1 MPDTPKNEEAL
12 ARAGQVAPAS
22 RSDALARLGA
32 HSFDVLVIGG
42 GITGAGVARDAAMRG
57 LSVALVEGSD
67 FASGTSSRSSRL
79 IHGGVRYLEHGQL
92 HLVFE
97 ACRERRILAS
107 IAPHLVRP
115 LQFMWPVYE
124 KARIRLW
131 KLRAGLFLYDA
142 LALGRNLGRHH
153 MLTTHVVTALEPEL
167 RQPGMVGGASYFDAS
182 TDDIRLTLATVLSA
196 RDEGAVVANHLSVHD
211 LLMTN
216 DGVCGARA
224 VDLRTGNDVEIRAR
238 VVVNAAGPWSDAIR
252 RMAEPQARRAV
263 RGTKGVHVSV
273 PHERIRNNG
282 ALTLLS
288 PIDGR
293 VMFVIPAGAFSIIGT
308 TDTDYDGR
316 PDRVRATTADITYLL
331 RSANAFFPGAHLTPS
346 DVIAAWA
353 GIRPLVAS
361 GDKDP
366 DSASREHAI
375 AWTVPGLLSV
385 TGGKLTTYRAMAAD
399 VMDTVARRMRVG
411 HRRAPTHKRPLPGGD
426 ITSIEDEH
434 AMARATIGAPD
445 IAEHLVGAYGTRW
458 RDIWQIASLDRS
470 LAERLLPELP
480 YIAAELE
487 WGATHEMARTLGD
500 LLIRRLHVAFETR
513 DHGISIA
520 ESVVRRLA
528 PMLDWN
534 TEDELQSYRREIED
548 LFGVVESGE

>member
-1 MPDTPKNEEAL
+1 MPDNPQIERGPEAPGQASPDQRAESLTLL
-12 ARAGQVAPAS
+12 AEG
-22 RSDALARLGA
+22 
-32 HSFDVLVIGG
+32 SFDVLVIGG

-57 LSVALVEGSD
+57 LSVALVEASD

-79 IHGGVRYLEHGQL
+79 VHGGVRYLEHGQL
-92 HLVFE
+92 GLVFE
-97 ACRERRILAS
+97 ASRERRILAT

-131 KLRAGLFLYDA
+131 KLRAGLFLYDT
-142 LALGRNLGRHH
+142 LALGRNLGRHRT
-153 MLTTHVVTALEPEL
+153 LTTQKITALEPEL
-167 RQPGMVGGASYFDAS
+167 RHMGMVGGASYYDAS

-196 RDEGAVVANHLSVHD
+196 RDAGAIVLNHVSVHD
-211 LLMTN
+211 LLMTS

-224 VDLRTGNDVEIRAR
+224 IDMRSGVELEIRAR
-238 VVVNAAGPWSDAIR
+238 TVVNAAGPWSDAIV

-273 PHERIRNNG
+273 PRDRIRNNG

-293 VMFVIPAGAFSIIGT
+293 VMFVLPAGAFSIIGT
-308 TDTDYDGR
+308 TDTEYDGR
-316 PDRVRATTADITYLL
+316 PERVRATTADVTYLL
-331 RSANAFFPGAHLTPS
+331 RSANAFFPGAHLMPA
-346 DVIAAWA
+346 DVVAAWA

-366 DSASREHAI
+366 DAASREHAV

-399 VMDTVARRMRVG
+399 VMDTIARRLRVG
-411 HRRAPTHKRPLPGGD
+411 HRSAATHKLRLPGGD
-426 ITSIEDEH
+426 IDSLEDEL
-434 AMARATIGAPD
+434 ALARATLGAPD
-445 IAEHLVGAYGTRW
+445 IAEHLVHAYGTRW
-458 RDIWQIASLDRS
+458 RSIWQMASVDRS
-470 LAERLLPELP
+470 LAARLIPGLP
-480 YIAAELE
+480 YIAAELD
-487 WGATHEMARTLGD
+487 WGISQEMALTLGD

-513 DHGISIA
+513 DHGLAIA
-520 ESVVRRLA
+520 PAVAELFA
-528 PMLDWN
+528 PLMKWN
-534 TEDELQSYRREIED
+534 VEDELQSFRREID
-548 LFGVVESGE
+548 HLFGIAEA

>member
-1 MPDTPKNEEAL
+1 MPDNPQIEEQPTTPGQTTPDQRAEAL
-12 ARAGQVAPAS
+12 ML
-22 RSDALARLGA
+22 LAEG
-32 HSFDVLVIGG
+32 SFDVLVIGG

-57 LSVALVEGSD
+57 LSVALVEASD

-79 IHGGVRYLEHGQL
+79 VHGGVRYLEHGQL
-92 HLVFE
+92 GLVFE
-97 ACRERRILAS
+97 ACRERRILAT

-142 LALGRNLGRHH
+142 LALGRNLGRHR
-153 MLTTHVVTALEPEL
+153 TISTHVVTALEPEL
-167 RQPGMVGGASYFDAS
+167 RHMGMTGGALYYDAA

-196 RDEGAVVANHLSVHD
+196 RDSGAIVLNHVSVHD
-211 LLMTN
+211 LLMTS

-224 VDLRTGNDVEIRAR
+224 VDLRTGVDLEIRAR
-238 VVVNAAGPWSDAIR
+238 AVVNAAGPWSDAIV

-273 PHERIRNNG
+273 PRDRVRNNG

-293 VMFVIPAGAFSIIGT
+293 VMFVLPAGTFSIIGT
-308 TDTDYDGR
+308 TDTEFDGK
-316 PDRVRATTADITYLL
+316 PERVRATTADVTYLL
-331 RSANAFFPGAHLTPS
+331 RSANAFFPGAHLMAS
-346 DVIAAWA
+346 DVVSAWA

-366 DSASREHAI
+366 DAASREHAI

-399 VMDTVARRMRVG
+399 VMDTIARRLRVG
-411 HRRAPTHKRPLPGGD
+411 HGRAATHKESLPGGD
-426 ITSIEDEH
+426 IASLEDEL
-434 AMARATIGAPD
+434 ALARATIGAPD
-445 IAEHLVGAYGTRW
+445 IAEHLVHAYGTRW
-458 RDIWQIASLDRS
+458 RAIWQMACVDRA
-470 LAERLLPELP
+470 LAERLIPELP
-480 YIAAELE
+480 YIAAELD
-487 WGATHEMARTLGD
+487 WGVAHEMARTLGD

-513 DHGISIA
+513 DHALSIA
-520 ESVVRRLA
+520 PAVAERLA
-528 PMLDWN
+528 PLMSWN
-534 TEDELQSYRREIED
+534 VEDELQSYRREVDD
-548 LFGVVESGE
+548 LFGIAEA

>member
-1 MPDTPKNEEAL
+1 MPDNPQIEGAL
-12 ARAGQVAPAS
+12 APLGQVAPSS
-22 RSDALARLGA
+22 RGDALVQLGER
-32 HSFDVLVIGG
+32 SFDVLVIGG

-57 LSVALVEGSD
+57 LSVALVEASD

-142 LALGRNLGRHH
+142 LALGRNLGRHRT
-153 MLTTHVVTALEPEL
+153 LTTHVVTALEPEL
-167 RQPGMVGGASYFDAS
+167 RHMGVVGGASYFDAS
-182 TDDIRLTLATVLSA
+182 TDDIRLTIATALSA
-196 RDEGAVVANHLSVHD
+196 RDAGAVIVNHVSVHD
-211 LLMTN
+211 LLMTS

-224 VDLRTGNDVEIRAR
+224 VDLRTGLDIEIRAR
-238 VVVNAAGPWSDAIR
+238 VVVNAAGPWSDAVV
-252 RMAEPQARRAV
+252 RMAEPQAHRAV
-263 RGTKGVHVSV
+263 RGTKGVHVAV

-293 VMFVIPAGAFSIIGT
+293 VMFVIPTGAFSIIGT

-316 PDRVRATTADITYLL
+316 PERVRATNADVTYLL

-346 DVIAAWA
+346 DVVAAWA

-366 DSASREHAI
+366 DAASREHAI

-385 TGGKLTTYRAMAAD
+385 TGGKLTTYRAMAVD
-399 VMDTVARRMRVG
+399 VMDTVARRLRVG
-411 HRRAPTHKRPLPGGD
+411 HRRAATHKQPLPGGD
-426 ITSIEDEH
+426 FASLEDEH

-445 IAEHLVGAYGTRW
+445 IAEHLVHAYGTRW
-458 RDIWQIASLDRS
+458 RELWQMASIDRS
-470 LAERLLPELP
+470 LAERLIPELP

-487 WGATHEMARTLGD
+487 WGITHEMARTLGD

-513 DHGISIA
+513 DHGMSIA
-520 ESVVRRLA
+520 PAVVELVGPILA
-528 PMLDWN
+528 WN
-534 TEDELQSYRREIED
+534 TDDELQSYRREIDD
-548 LFGVVESGE
+548 LFGIAES

>member
-1 MPDTPKNEEAL
+1 MPDNPQIEEQPTAPGQTTPDQRAEAL
-12 ARAGQVAPAS
+12 TM
-22 RSDALARLGA
+22 LAEG
-32 HSFDVLVIGG
+32 SFDVLVIGG

-57 LSVALVEGSD
+57 LSVALVDASD

-79 IHGGVRYLEHGQL
+79 VHGGVRYLEHGQL
-92 HLVFE
+92 GLVFE
-97 ACRERRILAS
+97 ACRERRILAT

-142 LALGRNLGRHH
+142 LALGRNLGRHR
-153 MLTTHVVTALEPEL
+153 TISTHVVTALEPEL
-167 RQPGMVGGASYFDAS
+167 RHMGMTGGALYFDAA

-196 RDEGAVVANHLSVHD
+196 RDSGAIVLNHVSVHD
-211 LLMTN
+211 LLMTS

-224 VDLRTGNDVEIRAR
+224 VDLRTGVDVEIRAR
-238 VVVNAAGPWSDAIR
+238 AVVNAAGPWSDAIV

-273 PHERIRNNG
+273 PRDRVRNNG

-293 VMFVIPAGAFSIIGT
+293 VMFVLPAGAFSIIGT
-308 TDTDYDGR
+308 TDTEFDGR
-316 PDRVRATTADITYLL
+316 PERVRATVADVTYLL
-331 RSANAFFPGAHLTPS
+331 RSANAFFPGAHLMAT
-346 DVIAAWA
+346 DVVSAWA

-366 DSASREHAI
+366 DAASREHAI

-399 VMDTVARRMRVG
+399 VMDTIARRLRVG
-411 HRRAPTHKRPLPGGD
+411 HGRAATHTESLPGGD
-426 ITSIEDEH
+426 MASLEDEL
-434 AMARATIGAPD
+434 ALARATIGAPD
-445 IAEHLVGAYGTRW
+445 IAEHLVHAYGTRW
-458 RDIWQIASLDRS
+458 RAIWQLASVDRA
-470 LAERLLPELP
+470 LAERLIPELH
-480 YIAAELE
+480 YIAAELD
-487 WGATHEMARTLGD
+487 WGVAHEMARTLGD

-513 DHGISIA
+513 DHALSIA
-520 ESVVRRLA
+520 PAVAERLA
-528 PMLDWN
+528 PVMSWN
-534 TEDELQSYRREIED
+534 VEDELQSYRREVDD
-548 LFGVVESGE
+548 LFGIAEA

>member
-1 MPDTPKNEEAL
+1 MPDNLQIEGAL
-12 ARAGQVAPAS
+12 APPGQVSPAS
-22 RSDALARLGA
+22 RADALAQLGER
-32 HSFDVLVIGG
+32 SFDLLVIGG

-57 LSVALVEGSD
+57 LSVALVEASD

-97 ACRERRILAS
+97 ASRERRILAS

-142 LALGRNLGRHH
+142 LALGRNLGRHRT
-153 MLTTHVVTALEPEL
+153 LTTHVVTALEPDL
-167 RQPGMVGGASYFDAS
+167 RHMGLVGGASYFDAA
-182 TDDIRLTLATVLSA
+182 TDDIRLTIATVLSA
-196 RDEGAVVANHLSVHD
+196 REAGAVVANHTSVHD
-211 LLMTN
+211 LLMTS

-224 VDLRTGNDVEIRAR
+224 VDLRTGVDIEIRAR
-238 VVVNAAGPWSDAIR
+238 VVVNAAGPWSDAIV

-263 RGTKGVHVSV
+263 RGTKGVHVAV

-293 VMFVIPAGAFSIIGT
+293 VMFVIPTGAFSIIGT

-316 PDRVRATTADITYLL
+316 PERVRATTADVTYLL

-346 DVIAAWA
+346 DVVAAWA
-353 GIRPLVAS
+353 GIRPLVAF

-366 DSASREHAI
+366 DAASREHAI
-375 AWTVPGLLSV
+375 SWTVPGLLSV
-385 TGGKLTTYRAMAAD
+385 TGGKLTTYRAMAVD
-399 VMDTVARRMRVG
+399 VMDTVARRLRVG
-411 HRRAPTHKRPLPGGD
+411 HRRAATHRKRLPGGD
-426 ITSIEDEH
+426 FASLEDEL
-434 AMARATIGAPD
+434 AIARATIGAPD
-445 IAEHLVGAYGTRW
+445 IAEHLVHAYGTQW
-458 RDIWQIASLDRS
+458 RELWQMASIDRT
-470 LAERLLPELP
+470 LAERLIPELP

-487 WGATHEMARTLGD
+487 WGITHEMARTLGD

-513 DHGISIA
+513 DHGMSIA
-520 ESVVRRLA
+520 LAVVQQVGPILA
-528 PMLDWN
+528 WN
-534 TEDELQSYRREIED
+534 KEDELQSYRREIDD
-548 LFGVVESGE
+548 LFGIAES

>member
-1 MPDTPKNEEAL
+1 MPDNPQIEGAPVPDGHEAPDMRAEAL
-12 ARAGQVAPAS
+12 TL
-22 RSDALARLGA
+22 LAEGA
-32 HSFDVLVIGG
+32 FDVLVIGG

-57 LSVALVEGSD
+57 LSVALVEAQD

-79 IHGGVRYLEHGQL
+79 VHGGVRYLEHGQL
-92 HLVFE
+92 GLVFE

-124 KARIRLW
+124 KARIKLW

-142 LALGRNLGRHH
+142 LALGRNLGRHRT
-153 MLTTHVVTALEPEL
+153 LSAHVVTALEPEL
-167 RQPGMVGGASYFDAS
+167 RAMGMIGGASYFDAA

-196 RDEGAVVANHLSVHD
+196 RDAGAIVANHVSVHD
-211 LLMTN
+211 LLMTS

-224 VDLRTGNDVEIRAR
+224 VDLRTGVDIEIRAR
-238 VVVNAAGPWSDAIR
+238 TVVNAAGPWSDAIR

-273 PHERIRNNG
+273 PRERIRNNG

-293 VMFVIPAGAFSIIGT
+293 VMFVIPAGPYSIIGT

-316 PDRVRATTADITYLL
+316 PERVRATTADVTYLL
-331 RSANAFFPGAHLTPS
+331 RSANAFFPGAHLLSS
-346 DVIAAWA
+346 DVVSAWA

-361 GDKDP
+361 ADKDP
-366 DSASREHAI
+366 DAASREHAI

-385 TGGKLTTYRAMAAD
+385 SGGKLTTYRAMAAD
-399 VMDTVARRMRVG
+399 VMDTIARRLRVG
-411 HRRAPTHKRPLPGGD
+411 HGRAATHKEPLPGGD
-426 ITSIEDEH
+426 IESLDDEL
-434 AMARATIGAPD
+434 ALARATIGAPD
-445 IAEHLVGAYGTRW
+445 IAEHLVHAYGTRW
-458 RDIWQIASLDRS
+458 RALWQMASVDRT
-470 LAERLLPELP
+470 LAERLVPDLP

-487 WGATHEMARTLGD
+487 WGVTHEMARTLGD

-513 DHGISIA
+513 DHALSIA
-520 ESVVRRLA
+520 PVVAEHLA
-528 PMLDWN
+528 PTMKWN
-534 TEDELQSYRREIED
+534 VDDELQSFRREIDD
-548 LFGVVESGE
+548 LFGIVEP

>member
-1 MPDTPKNEEAL
+1 MPDNPQIAGAL
-12 ARAGQVAPAS
+12 APPGQVAPAS
-22 RSDALARLGA
+22 RGDALAQLGER
-32 HSFDVLVIGG
+32 SFDVLVVGG

-57 LSVALVEGSD
+57 LSVALVEAAD

-142 LALGRNLGRHH
+142 LALGRNLGRHRT
-153 MLTTHVVTALEPEL
+153 LTTHVVTALEPEL
-167 RQPGMVGGASYFDAS
+167 RHMGMVGGASYFDAS
-182 TDDIRLTLATVLSA
+182 TDDIRLTIATVLSA
-196 RDEGAVVANHLSVHD
+196 RDAGAVVVNHASVHD
-211 LLMTN
+211 LLMTS

-224 VDLRTGNDVEIRAR
+224 VDLRTGVDIEIRAR
-238 VVVNAAGPWSDAIR
+238 VVVNAAGPWSDAIV
-252 RMAEPQARRAV
+252 RMAEPQAHRAV
-263 RGTKGVHVSV
+263 RGTKGVHVAV

-293 VMFVIPAGAFSIIGT
+293 VMFVIPTGAFSIIGT

-316 PDRVRATTADITYLL
+316 PERVRATTADITYLL
-331 RSANAFFPGAHLTPS
+331 RSANAFFPAAHLTPG
-346 DVIAAWA
+346 DVVAAWA

-361 GDKDP
+361 GDKNP
-366 DSASREHAI
+366 DAASREHAI

-385 TGGKLTTYRAMAAD
+385 TGGKLTTYRAMAVD
-399 VMDTVARRMRVG
+399 VMDTVARRLRVG
-411 HRRAPTHKRPLPGGD
+411 HRRAATHKQPLPGGD
-426 ITSIEDEH
+426 FASLEDEH
-434 AMARATIGAPD
+434 AIARATVGAPD
-445 IAEHLVGAYGTRW
+445 IAEHLVHAYGTRW
-458 RDIWQIASLDRS
+458 RELWQMASIDRT
-470 LAERLLPELP
+470 LAERLIPELP

-487 WGATHEMARTLGD
+487 WGITHEMARTLGD

-513 DHGISIA
+513 DHGMSIA
-520 ESVVRRLA
+520 PAVVQQVGSILA
-528 PMLDWN
+528 WN
-534 TEDELQSYRREIED
+534 KDDELQSYRREIDD
-548 LFGVVESGE
+548 LFGNGES

>member
-1 MPDTPKNEEAL
+1 MPDNPQIEEQPTAPGQTTPDQRAEAL
-12 ARAGQVAPAS
+12 TM
-22 RSDALARLGA
+22 LAEG
-32 HSFDVLVIGG
+32 SFDVLVIGG

-57 LSVALVEGSD
+57 LSVALVDASD

-79 IHGGVRYLEHGQL
+79 VHGGVRYLEHGQL
-92 HLVFE
+92 GLVFE
-97 ACRERRILAS
+97 ACRERRILAT

-142 LALGRNLGRHH
+142 LALGRNLGRHR
-153 MLTTHVVTALEPEL
+153 TISTHVVTALEPEL
-167 RQPGMVGGASYFDAS
+167 RHMGMTGGALYYDAA

-196 RDEGAVVANHLSVHD
+196 RDSGAIVLNHVSVHD
-211 LLMTN
+211 LLMTS

-224 VDLRTGNDVEIRAR
+224 VDSRTGVDVEIRAR
-238 VVVNAAGPWSDAIR
+238 AVVNAAGPWSDAIV

-273 PHERIRNNG
+273 PRDRVRNNG

-293 VMFVIPAGAFSIIGT
+293 VMFMLPAGAFSIIGT
-308 TDTDYDGR
+308 TDTEFDGR
-316 PDRVRATTADITYLL
+316 PERVRATVADVTYLL
-331 RSANAFFPGAHLTPS
+331 RSANAFFPGAHLMAS
-346 DVIAAWA
+346 DVVSAWA

-366 DSASREHAI
+366 DAASREHAI

-399 VMDTVARRMRVG
+399 VMDTIARRLRVG
-411 HRRAPTHKRPLPGGD
+411 HGRAATHKESLPGGD
-426 ITSIEDEH
+426 MASLDDEL
-434 AMARATIGAPD
+434 ALARATIGAPD
-445 IAEHLVGAYGTRW
+445 IAEHLVHAYGTRW
-458 RDIWQIASLDRS
+458 RAIWQLASVDRA
-470 LAERLLPELP
+470 LAERLIPELP
-480 YIAAELE
+480 YIAAELD
-487 WGATHEMARTLGD
+487 WGVAHEMARTLGD

-513 DHGISIA
+513 DHALSIA
-520 ESVVRRLA
+520 PAVAERLA
-528 PMLDWN
+528 PVMSWN
-534 TEDELQSYRREIED
+534 VEDELQSYRREVDD
-548 LFGVVESGE
+548 LFGIAEA

>member
-12 ARAGQVAPAS
+12 ARAGQVSPAS

-32 HSFDVLVIGG
+32 DSFDVLVIGG

-97 ACRERRILAS
+97 SCRERRILAS

-142 LALGRNLGRHH
+142 LALGRNLGRHR
-153 MLTTHVVTALEPEL
+153 MLTPQFVTALEPEL
-167 RQPGMVGGASYFDAS
+167 RHMGMVGGASYFDAA

-293 VMFVIPAGAFSIIGT
+293 VMFVLPAGAFSIIGT

-316 PDRVRATTADITYLL
+316 PDRVRATTADIIYLL
-331 RSANAFFPGAHLTPS
+331 RSANAFFPGAHLTPA
-346 DVIAAWA
+346 DVIASWA

-361 GDKDP
+361 GDKNP
-366 DSASREHAI
+366 DAASREHAI

-411 HRRAPTHKRPLPGGD
+411 HRRAPTHKTPLPGGD

-445 IAEHLVGAYGTRW
+445 IAEHLVSAYGTRW

-513 DHGISIA
+513 DHGMSIA

-534 TEDELQSYRREIED
+534 PEDELQSYRREIED
-548 LFGVVESGE
+548 LFGVAES

>member
-1 MPDTPKNEEAL
+1 VPGQTTPDQRAEAL
-12 ARAGQVAPAS
+12 TM
-22 RSDALARLGA
+22 LAEG
-32 HSFDVLVIGG
+32 SFDVLVIGG

-57 LSVALVEGSD
+57 LSVALVDASD

-79 IHGGVRYLEHGQL
+79 VHGGVRYLEHGQL
-92 HLVFE
+92 GLVFE
-97 ACRERRILAS
+97 ACRERRILAT

-142 LALGRNLGRHH
+142 LALGRNLGRHR
-153 MLTTHVVTALEPEL
+153 TISTHVVTALEPEL
-167 RQPGMVGGASYFDAS
+167 RHMGMTGGALYFDAA

-196 RDEGAVVANHLSVHD
+196 RDSGAIVLNHVSVHD
-211 LLMTN
+211 LLMTS

-224 VDLRTGNDVEIRAR
+224 VDLRTGVDVEIRAR
-238 VVVNAAGPWSDAIR
+238 AVVNAAGPWSDAIV

-273 PHERIRNNG
+273 PRDRVRNNG

-293 VMFVIPAGAFSIIGT
+293 VMFVLPAGAFSIIGT
-308 TDTDYDGR
+308 TDTEFDGR
-316 PDRVRATTADITYLL
+316 PERVRATVADVTYLL
-331 RSANAFFPGAHLTPS
+331 RSANAFFPGAHLMAS
-346 DVIAAWA
+346 DVVSAWA

-366 DSASREHAI
+366 DAASREHAI

-399 VMDTVARRMRVG
+399 VMDTIARRLRVG
-411 HRRAPTHKRPLPGGD
+411 HGRAATHTESLPGGD
-426 ITSIEDEH
+426 MASLEDEL
-434 AMARATIGAPD
+434 ALARATIGAPD
-445 IAEHLVGAYGTRW
+445 IAEHLVHAYGTRW
-458 RDIWQIASLDRS
+458 RAIWQLASVDRA
-470 LAERLLPELP
+470 LAERLIPELH
-480 YIAAELE
+480 YIAAELD
-487 WGATHEMARTLGD
+487 WGVAHEMARTLGD

-513 DHGISIA
+513 DHALSIA
-520 ESVVRRLA
+520 PAVAERLA
-528 PMLDWN
+528 PVMSWN
-534 TEDELQSYRREIED
+534 VEDELQSYRREVDD
-548 LFGVVESGE
+548 LFGIAEA